1 MQENAAKEHAVSAGL
16 NVRERI
22 NNQAGPFTWFVW
34 LLITSPI
41 GLPLW
46 FLGIL
51 TGVKRLQ
58 TAWVSLANAFISAI
72 HGEQFEADTKG
83 IKPLDFVQH
92 TINGSNLLN
101 VVKYSDGS
109 YHRFIRCVDIQGCAQ
124 RVELSQIIP
133 GELQALGLGDTL
145 PMALKYT
152 LGQVRVGIFPTLN
165 ACGVPIEAAIQSSV
179 KKGVAK
185 PAKAGEEPQKEPSKP
200 VAETAPSHAP
210 TTITQAPQVTA
221 NSLAPVAT
229 PANVRATQG
238 AGALAS
244 PTNKPVRAAVGKL
257 VFAGVQKINQDGKDP
272 YTTFVVSVQTDT
284 GECVDFTG
292 FDLKKTF
299 GGSPPEI
306 AVGQRVR
313 IALMGKE
320 SFTTERGDGQVLNKT
335 RNVYEIEAL

>member
-1 MQENAAKEHAVSAGL
+1 MQENAAKEHAVSAGI
-16 NVRERI
+16 NAREKL

-58 TAWVSLANAFISAI
+58 TAWVSLANAIISAI
-72 HGEQFEADTKG
+72 HGEQFETDTKG
-83 IKPLDFVQH
+83 IKPVDFVQH
-92 TINGSNLLN
+92 TINSGNLLN

-109 YHRFIRCVDIQGCAQ
+109 YHRFVRCVDLKGCAH

-152 LGQVRVGIFPTLN
+152 LGQVRAGIFPALN
-165 ACGVPIEAAIQSSV
+165 ARGVPLEAAVQASA
-179 KKGVAK
+179 KTGVAK
-185 PAKAGEEPQKEPSKP
+185 PAKAGDESAPSEAPTATAQAPKGTANSPVP
-200 VAETAPSHAP
+200 VATPAH
-210 TTITQAPQVTA
+210 TQAPQVL
-221 NSLAPVAT
+221 S
-229 PANVRATQG
+229 
-238 AGALAS
+238 ALAS

-272 YTTFVVSVQTDT
+272 YTTFVVSVQSDT

-320 SFTTERGDGQVLNKT
+320 SFTSERGDGQVLKKT